1 MASYFGNHDITE
13 TIKVKPGMDSITI
26 DVPFIPDYIKVD
38 FHGGI
43 LSTKPD
49 HMDNVGE
56 DSVYWNLTAVT
67 PNSYQLAIGWSVYTE
82 RHIFYRISRLTV
94 DPV

>member
-1 MASYFGNHDITE
+1 MTTYFGSQDIGE
-13 TIKVKPGMDSITI
+13 TLKAVSGMGTVTI

-43 LSTKPD
+43 LSPKPD

-56 DSVYWNLTAVT
+56 DNVYWNLLTV
-67 PNSYQLAIGWSVYTE
+67 PNGYQLVIGWSVYTE
-82 RHIFYRISRLTV
+82 RSIYYRVARLTV

>member
-1 MASYFGNHDITE
+1 MASYFGTHDLHDTL
-13 TIKVKPGMDSITI
+13 KVTAGIGSITI

-43 LSTKPD
+43 LSPKPD
-49 HMDNVGE
+49 HMEGIGD
-56 DSVYWNLTAVT
+56 DDVYWNLVPAT
-67 PNSYQLAIGWSVYTE
+67 NGYQLSIGWSVYTE
-82 RHIFYRISRLTV
+82 ERKINYRVARLIV